1 MTTTPNI
8 HISAPAGAV
17 SVSEWRT
24 QSDEEYRSFEC
35 TYRPVRTPWRE
46 VTVNIDGEQWSD
58 GRVDYFMTL
67 RGRSAEVPLHP
78 DDVGPLTE
86 ALLAAGDE
94 IQRLSG
100 PRADELDRLAS

>member
-17 SVSEWRT
+17 S
-24 QSDEEYRSFEC
+24 
-35 TYRPVRTPWRE
+35 
-46 VTVNIDGEQWSD
+46 
-58 GRVDYFMTL
+58 
-67 RGRSAEVPLHP
+67 
-78 DDVGPLTE
+78 GPLTE

-100 PRADELDRLAS
+100 PQADELDRLAS